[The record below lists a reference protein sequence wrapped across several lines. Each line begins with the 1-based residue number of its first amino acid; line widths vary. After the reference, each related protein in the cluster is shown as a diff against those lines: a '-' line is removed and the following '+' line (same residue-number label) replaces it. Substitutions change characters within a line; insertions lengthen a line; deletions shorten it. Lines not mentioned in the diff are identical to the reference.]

1 MNRNNRKY
9 LYAGL
14 LLLTAFILWTVA
26 ICFIDVAK
34 IGPQNSKVGFATLN
48 GFIHSLTGVNMF
60 LYTLT
65 DWLGLIPFFTIF
77 VFAFLGLL
85 QWIKRKNILK
95 VDYSIL
101 ALGVYY
107 VTVLGF
113 YLFFE
118 EFVIN
123 YRPILINGILEASYP
138 SSTTML
144 TLCVMPTA
152 LMQLNL
158 RIKNHILKILL
169 FLTIC
174 IFTVFMVIARL
185 ISGVHWFT
193 DIIGGLLLSMGLVAV
208 YYYVLKQKTPF
219 KTAV

>member
-1 MNRNNRKY
+1 MNRTNRKY
-9 LYAGL
+9 LYTGL
-14 LLLTAFILWTVA
+14 LFLTAFVLWTVA
-26 ICFIDVAK
+26 ICFIDVAE
-34 IGPQNSKVGFATLN
+34 IGPENSKVGFSALN
-48 GFIHSLTGVNMF
+48 GFIHELTGVNMF

-77 VFAFLGLL
+77 AFAFLGLL
-85 QWIKRKNILK
+85 QWIKRKSIFK

-107 VTVLGF
+107 VTVLVF

-158 RIKNHILKILL
+158 RTENRRLTKLIS
-169 FLTIC
+169 LTIC

-185 ISGVHWFT
+185 ISGVHWFS
-193 DIIGGLLLSMGLVAV
+193 DIIGGGLLSGGLVMI
-208 YYYVLKQKTPF
+208 YRTF
-219 KTAV
+219 CGIWR

>member
-1 MNRNNRKY
+1 MNRNTRKY

-14 LLLTAFILWTVA
+14 LFLTAFILWTAA
-26 ICFIDVAK
+26 ICYIDVEA
-34 IGPQNSKVGFATLN
+34 IGPQNSAVGFSKLN

-60 LYTLT
+60 LYNLT
-65 DWLGLIPFFTIF
+65 DWLGLVPMF
-77 VFAFLGLL
+77 VIFAFAILGLT
-85 QWIKRKNILK
+85 QWIKRKSILK

-107 VTVLGF
+107 IAVLML

-123 YRPILINGILEASYP
+123 HRPVLINGVLEASYP

-144 TLCVMPTA
+144 VLCVMPTA
-152 LMQLNL
+152 LMQLHM
-158 RIKNHILKILL
+158 RMKNHRLKRWISL
-169 FLTIC
+169 INC
-174 IFTVFMVIARL
+174 IFTAFTVIARL

-193 DIIGGLLLSMGLVAV
+193 DIVGGALLSTGLVMM
-208 YYYVLKQKTPF
+208 YCSIINLISRQ
-219 KTAV
+219 